1 MMLVQNWVKLYNL
14 HDDLWQE
21 VNGKKKKRK
30 KPTSFPDYI
39 LSYFCYYMG
48 KHTDLHKD
56 SSVQVTELIQPA
68 KKQPTAFIKE
78 RANLT
83 EILIWP
89 CGWNKIIS
97 VGWME

>member
-1 MMLVQNWVKLYNL
+1 MARSKW
-14 HDDLWQE
+14 
-21 VNGKKKKRK
+21 KKKKRK